1 MLLSGW
7 AIAAGLRIAL
17 VNSPDATSLV
27 KDATKRLGAELRA
40 AGFDAVQVNAATA
53 ADARNAIEE
62 AGEGAFAT
70 LYLRSVEENTAID
83 VWIADSMT
91 LKTSVRRID
100 VVERKKAAASR
111 AVAAHAV
118 DLLRA
123 SLLEGGR
130 PSRSA
135 YDHEA
140 HAHR

>member
-17 VNSPDATSLV
+17 VLSPDATSLV
-27 KDATKRLGAELRA
+27 KDATKRLGADLRA

-53 ADARNAIEE
+53 ADARSAIEE
-62 AGEGAFAT
+62 AGDGAFAT
-70 LYLRSVEENTAID
+70 LYLRSVEENTVD

-100 VVERKKAAASR
+100 VAPRKKAAASR